1 MDFIIRKKVGGIL
14 FIDIS
19 SMDKVPLELRNIVM
33 AVQEGVLIGVHF
45 SDKKMISA
53 FLDIVKDNCVEL
65 DGIRAK
71 ENLREYKR
79 KVDVL
84 PKEKIESSL
93 SCKEYV
99 YMYCM
104 LRNEFCNE
112 IGEKFEKRLK
122 ELHIEYLSKMKLE
135 ELKFGFQVMIRCIAD
150 QLIGIRLLI
159 AQNEIFFENSKEARD
174 LKRVFEQ
181 FKREKGIGLL
191 LSTNRKQLEALADVI
206 YDTENE
212 ENK

>member
-1 MDFIIRKKVGGIL
+1 
-14 FIDIS
+14 
-19 SMDKVPLELRNIVM
+19 MDKAPLELRNIVL
-33 AVQEGVLIGVHF
+33 AVPEGVFIGVYF
-45 SDKKMISA
+45 SDKKMSHA
-53 FLDIVKDNCVEL
+53 FLDIIKDNCVEL
-65 DGIRAK
+65 DGIRAE
-71 ENLREYKR
+71 ENVSEYKR
-79 KVDVL
+79 KVDVF
-84 PKEKIESSL
+84 PEEKIESSL

-104 LRNEFCNE
+104 LRNGFCNE
-112 IGEKFEKRLK
+112 IEEQFEKRLK

-135 ELKFGFQVMIRCIAD
+135 ELKFGVQVMIRCIAD